1 MIARIPIGLLALAV
15 LAKQG
20 SLPPEIRRVL
30 DHRFPHWT
38 FATVTPDYGP
48 GTSPAW
54 LAVDFDGDGRM
65 DYVVQ
70 LVARQSGGAVQRVVA
85 FLRRRA
91 DYTMVALDSFP
102 PTTTNYL
109 QRVPRGTVR
118 MDLDAPAG
126 GVRTFRLAHDGVE
139 IAYGDQAAKTCWYA
153 ASALRCVLTG
163 D

>member
-1 MIARIPIGLLALAV
+1 M
-15 LAKQG
+15 
-20 SLPPEIRRVL
+20 
-30 DHRFPHWT
+30 
-38 FATVTPDYGP
+38 
-48 GTSPAW
+48 
-54 LAVDFDGDGRM
+54 
-65 DYVVQ
+65 
-70 LVARQSGGAVQRVVA
+70 QRVVA
-85 FLRRRA
+85 FLRRGA

-118 MDLDAPAG
+118 MDLGAPPG